1 MGFIDALAELGR
13 YFPSVEAPRIRPP
26 LKQRLLFTIFV
37 GMIYLLLTHV
47 PLFGVSKVTLQQFQ
61 LFQAI
66 IASSFGTL
74 VTLGISPIVT
84 ASIIM
89 SLLVGSKLI
98 ELDLENPEDRRKFQN
113 AQRSLAYILAF
124 VEAILFVL
132 GGSIQPSPFLPQWL
146 AYLILVIQLALGAI
160 ILILLDEVVAL
171 YGFGSGISLFIFA
184 GVAQSMF
191 VGLFNPITIKQ
202 TGYPAGYIPRFI
214 YFLKQGD
221 LGFHALA
228 ISLIPAI
235 ATIMVLVVSL
245 YLWMLKIEIPVTH
258 VSLRGYGTRF
268 PIMLLYTNVIPIIF
282 AYALLYNIE
291 LIALSLHN
299 PAIAAAQNGRI
310 VGGIIY
316 YLLPPNGI
324 EGYFYSPR
332 DWVLQ
337 VIGFSLYILVTSVVF
352 SYFWV
357 YAAGMDSES
366 LAEQITEIGFQLSG
380 FRRDKRVLKNIFD
393 RYIPYV
399 TFLSA
404 IFTAIIVIVAQV
416 IGSAGSGTGIFLLA
430 GIGYNFYELLKREKE
445 LDMLGFLRQAL
456 GI

>member
-1 MGFIDALAELGR
+1 MSFIETLAELGR
-13 YFPSVEAPRIRPP
+13 YFPSVERPRLRPP
-26 LKQRLLFTIFV
+26 LRQRIIFTIFI
-37 GMIYLLLTHV
+37 GILYLILTHV
-47 PLFGVSKVTLQQFQ
+47 PLFGVSEVTLQQFQ

-66 IASSFGTL
+66 IASSFGTI

-89 SLLVGSKLI
+89 SLVVGSKLVEI
-98 ELDLENPEDRRKFQN
+98 DLENPEDRKKFQN

-124 VEAILFVL
+124 VEAVLFVL
-132 GGSIQPSPFLPQWL
+132 GGAIQPSPYLPL
-146 AYLILVIQLALGAI
+146 PVAYVLLVIQLALGAI
-160 ILILLDEVVAL
+160 ILILLDEIVAL

-191 VGLFNPITIKQ
+191 VGLLNPLTIKQ
-202 TGYPAGYIPRFI
+202 TGYPAGYIPRFL
-214 YFLKQGD
+214 YFLKQGN
-221 LGFHALA
+221 LSFHALA
-228 ISLIPAI
+228 VSLLPAL
-235 ATIMVLVVSL
+235 ATIVVLVVSL

-268 PIMLLYTNVIPIIF
+268 PIMLLYTNVIPVIF

-291 LIALSLHN
+291 LFALSLHN
-299 PAIAAAQNGRI
+299 PALAVAENGRI
-310 VGGIIY
+310 IGGLVY
-316 YLLPPNGI
+316 YILPPNGL
-324 EGYFYSPR
+324 EGYFYNPH

-337 VIGFSLYILVTSVVF
+337 VLGFSLYIFVTTIVF
-352 SYFWV
+352 SYFWI
-357 YAAGMDSES
+357 YAAGMDSQA
-366 LAEQITEIGFQLSG
+366 LAEQVTEIGFQLSG
-380 FRRDKRVLKNIFD
+380 FRRDKRILKNIFD

-404 IFTAIIVIVAQV
+404 VFTAAIVIVSQI

-445 LDMLGFLRQAL
+445 LDMLGFLRHAL